1 MPYEPSVVADA
12 RTTTVVIPA
21 LNEEAAVGRVVRAI
35 TDPRVGAVIVADNGS
50 TDRTADVARAAGA
63 MVIAVSERG
72 YGAAVAAGI
81 AAALA
86 APVSPFAIAT
96 VDADLADDPAEL
108 PLLLDPLYAGAADL
122 VIGSRVARAA
132 PGALTPQARFGNA
145 LATAL
150 IRLRFGHAYT
160 DLGPFRALTAAAL
173 ARLGLTDRGY
183 GWTVEMQV
191 KAVRRGLRVR
201 EVDVSY
207 RPRIG
212 RSKISGTVRGVLG
225 AGSTIL
231 WTIAREAI
239 ARDAAARDANA
250 PRDAAARDANAR
262 SARP

>member
-1 MPYEPSVVADA
+1 MPVA
-12 RTTTVVIPA
+12 RTTTVIIPA
-21 LNEEAAVGRVVRAI
+21 LNEEAAVGAVVRAI
-35 TDPRVGAVIVADNGS
+35 ADPRVGRVIVADNGS
-50 TDRTADVARAAGA
+50 TDRTAEVARAAGA
-63 MVIAVSERG
+63 TVITVPERG

-86 APVSPFAIAT
+86 PPAPPFALAT
-96 VDADLADDPAEL
+96 IDADLADDPAEL
-108 PLLLDPLYAGAADL
+108 ALLLDPLYADRADL

-132 PGALTPQARFGNA
+132 PGALMPQARFGNA

-150 IRLRFGHAYT
+150 IRLRYGHAYT

-173 ARLGLTDRGY
+173 ERLAMTDRGY

-191 KAVRRGLRVR
+191 RALQHRLRVR

-212 RSKISGTVRGVLG
+212 RSKISGTVRGVVG

-231 WTIAREAI
+231 WTIAREAV
-239 ARDAAARDANA
+239 RRA
-250 PRDAAARDANAR
+250 PR
-262 SARP
+262 P